1 MNAKETKDGT
11 VIEVFVKPKSAKFEV
26 LLEGDEVV
34 VRCTEEP
41 VKGKVNKELL
51 KALSKFFHTNVEL
64 VSGATSRQK
73 SLLLKG
79 IEKSEVERLLRKE
92 GKEPKDLFREIDEQN
107 KGKKKHSEKEI
118 LEEIQAYRREKR
130 AEQGA

>member
-1 MNAKETKDGT
+1 VRNCMNVKETKDGV
-11 VIEVFVKPKSAKFEV
+11 VIEVFVKPKSPKFEV

-73 SLLLKG
+73 HLLLKG
-79 IEKSEVERLLRKE
+79 MMKSDVERLLRTA
-92 GKEPKDLFREIDEQN
+92 N
-107 KGKKKHSEKEI
+107 S
-118 LEEIQAYRREKR
+118 
-130 AEQGA
+130 

>member
-1 MNAKETKDGT
+1 MKITETKDGA

-26 LLEGDEVV
+26 LLEGDEII

-51 KALSKFFHTNVEL
+51 KAISKLFHTNVQL

-73 SLLLKG
+73 TLL
-79 IEKSEVERLLRKE
+79 I
-92 GKEPKDLFREIDEQN
+92 
-107 KGKKKHSEKEI
+107 
-118 LEEIQAYRREKR
+118 
-130 AEQGA
+130 QGADKSSVEATLRSKVLGKGN